1 MADNQPTAVA
11 YELQVDGKTYYIN
24 HPSLAGHYSL
34 AAQIAATHAHIELT
48 LDAVIWAM
56 SEFERGRYHGTNDRP
71 ATSHKRY
78 NQHSDLIEC
87 ERRCRFGQKG

>member
-11 YELQVDGKTYYIN
+11 YGFQVDGKTYYIN

-56 SEFERGRYHGTNDRP
+56 SNAAGSSGAAITAQMIGLRP
-71 ATSHKRY
+71 RINAITSI
-78 NQHSDLIEC
+78 LT
-87 ERRCRFGQKG
+87 